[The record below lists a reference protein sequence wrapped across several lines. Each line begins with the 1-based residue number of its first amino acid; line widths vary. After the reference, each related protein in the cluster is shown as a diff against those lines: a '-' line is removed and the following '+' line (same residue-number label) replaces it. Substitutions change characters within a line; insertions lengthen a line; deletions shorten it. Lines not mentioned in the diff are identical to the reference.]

1 MISPKQTASGENR
14 FIGESSRLMADLI
27 EITGIGNKEGFLITI
42 DIKKPFNSLDH
53 TFAISVF
60 KKIGFGNNFVGW
72 IETFF
77 ISKE

>member
-1 MISPKQTASGENR
+1 
-14 FIGESSRLMADLI
+14 MADLI

-42 DIKKPFNSLDH
+42 DIEKAFNSLDH

-72 IETFF
+72 IETF